1 MANTIKLKRGSG
13 SDPGSSDLV
22 VGEIAVR
29 TDSGKL
35 FTKKDDNSI
44 AEISGGGIND
54 GDKGDITVS
63 SSGATWTIDSGATQV
78 ANKLP
83 LAGGTLTGNLLFG
96 DSVEARFGAG
106 NDLKVY
112 HASNISTIL
121 DSYGDLRIMGD
132 TIRLQRQAGGENFFY
147 ATEGGKTSLYFDG
160 SEKVQTS
167 NTGATIS
174 GTCTA
179 TAFSGPLTGNVTGNT
194 SGSAGSCTGN
204 AATATTLA
212 TARTIGGTSFNGSAD
227 IDISYANLTNKLSV
241 GDGGLTQNNF
251 TNALKS
257 KLDGIAASA
266 TNVTNNN
273 QLTNGA
279 GYITATL
286 TTEQVQDI
294 VGGMFSGNTET
305 NISAT
310 YQDSDG
316 TIDLSS
322 TNTTYSVGDGGLTQN
337 NFTNTLKSKL
347 DGIESSATADQTA
360 SEILTL
366 IKTVD
371 GSGSGLDADTVDGLN
386 PATSDGANRIVRT
399 DSSGYMYG
407 NYINMN
413 GTFATSANGS
423 GMGRFTGTNG
433 SDTFGRSYT
442 AAAARTL
449 LNVAD
454 GATNVT
460 NNNQLTNGAGY
471 ITSSGTSAACSGNA
485 ATATTLATAR
495 TIAGV
500 SFNGSAN
507 ISLNNNAIT
516 NGAGY
521 TTFTANQALNTNSG
535 VSFTSGSFSSTVSTS
550 TWYYNQ
556 DANEGLYN
564 NANGQHWYSSSS
576 QYWNMDNN
584 GSSGGIIFRDNHQ
597 STIRGYV
604 YYNNSNQIG
613 FLDSG
618 GSWRLYVN
626 TSSNVVSNN
635 HFIPQSNNSYD
646 LGTSSYRWRNLYVN
660 DLQLSNEVRKDEGG
674 NEVDGTWGDWTL
686 QEGEENIFMIN
697 NRSKKRYKMSLVE
710 VP

>member
-371 GSGSGLDADTVDGLN
+371 GSGSGLDADLWDGDQKSTYLN
-386 PATSDGANRIVRT
+386 QGV
-399 DSSGYMYG
+399 
-407 NYINMN
+407 
-413 GTFATSANGS
+413 
-423 GMGRFTGTNG
+423 
-433 SDTFGRSYT
+433 
-442 AAAARTL
+442 
-449 LNVAD
+449 
-454 GATNVT
+454 
-460 NNNQLTNGAGY
+460 LT
-471 ITSSGTSAACSGNA
+471 TSSPTFNNLYVNAWLRNNDSG
-485 ATATTLATAR
+485 
-495 TIAGV
+495 
-500 SFNGSAN
+500 
-507 ISLNNNAIT
+507 
-516 NGAGY
+516 
-521 TTFTANQALNTNSG
+521 
-535 VSFTSGSFSSTVSTS
+535 
-550 TWYYNQ
+550 
-556 DANEGLYN
+556 EGLYN
-564 NANGQHWYSSSS
+564 TANGQHWYSSSS
-576 QYWNMDNN
+576 QYWNMDNS